1 MELIQYI
8 RLFRKW
14 IWLIVICAVLAGG
27 AANISSN
34 RPTPEDRYIAQVTL
48 VVGTSISD
56 PNPNYQEFVIGSNL
70 AQTYIYMAENYEVL
84 QGAIEAGNFNLT
96 PGQLGGMLTANI
108 VEGTQLITLRV
119 IALDPVL
126 AVDAVDEVA
135 QQLIL
140 KSPSNLTPEQQA
152 QLDLAN
158 SEIAR
163 LREQIDSSRARLV
176 EVQNQLTT
184 TTDPDEINQLNQQYD
199 TLSEQ
204 IITASGTVA
213 NYQSTVSQIQMR
225 SNVIS
230 IFEDARLSGVSSAP
244 PSSPLRT
251 TLLAIMVGAA
261 LAMGLALLIEYI
273 DDSIRTPA
281 QANDVLAIPTMA
293 AIPRFG
299 NRRSSYSDKLIT
311 YHKPSSPLSEEYRTL
326 RTHLLYSMN
335 GSSVTYI
342 ISSASPSEGKTI
354 TSANLAVTMANAGW
368 RVLLIDADLR
378 RPRQHDVFQLD
389 NHVGLSTLLS
399 TMPSE
404 DGADLYYELSRR
416 PELQDC
422 IKDTQ
427 VPGLQVITSG
437 PIPLNPVEVLGSA
450 SMHRW
455 YECFVS
461 SPDINIILFDTP
473 PVLVSA
479 DAAVVSS
486 VVDAPVVMV
495 LEAGKTRPGG
505 ALRAKER
512 LESLN
517 VTIKGLV
524 LNSVSS
530 RDMKYYGDYYQY
542 YYYYRDAEQVKQ
554 PERN

>member
-1 MELIQYI
+1 MSEQ
-8 RLFRKW
+8 RP
-14 IWLIVICAVLAGG
+14 LIVCTNDDGIQSPGLW
-27 AANISSN
+27 AA
-34 RPTPEDRYIAQVTL
+34 AQALETLGEVL
-48 VVGTSISD
+48 VVA
-56 PNPNYQEFVIGSNL
+56 PRQQ
-70 AQTYIYMAENYEVL
+70 QTAAGRGMPITNEGRIYRQQFHLN
-84 QGAIEAGNFNLT
+84 
-96 PGQLGGMLTANI
+96 GQQH
-108 VEGTQLITLRV
+108 EGY
-119 IALDPVL
+119 
-126 AVDAVDEVA
+126 AVDASPA
-135 QQLIL
+135 QAVIHALL
-140 KSPSNLTPEQQA
+140 E
-152 QLDLAN
+152 
-158 SEIAR
+158 
-163 LREQIDSSRARLV
+163 LV
-176 EVQNQLTT
+176 NRQPALLVSG
-184 TTDPDEINQLNQQYD
+184 INYGENAG
-199 TLSEQ
+199 SG
-204 IITASGTVA
+204 ITASGTVA
-213 NYQSTVSQIQMR
+213 SYQATVSQIQMR

-244 PSSPLRT
+244 PSNPLQT
-251 TLLAIMVGAA
+251 TILAIMVGAA
-261 LAMGLALLIEYI
+261 LAMGLALLIEYV

-281 QANDVLAIPTMA
+281 QANDILAIPTMA

-299 NRRSSYSDKLIT
+299 NRRSTYSDKLIT

-335 GSSVTYI
+335 GNSVTYI
-342 ISSASPSEGKTI
+342 ISSASPGEGKTI

-399 TMPSE
+399 TMPSQ

-416 PELQDC
+416 PELQGC

-450 SMHRW
+450 AMHRW
-455 YECFVS
+455 FECFVS

-486 VVDAPVVMV
+486 VVDAPVIMV

-517 VTIKGLV
+517 VAIKGLV

-542 YYYYRDAEQVKQ
+542 YYYYRDAEQTKQ